1 MAQDWPKHP
10 VLVDCLVVSRGKL
23 SGRTKAKFEVLPMAW
38 PMLQN
43 YQATSVNA
51 EGLQIGIQNPS
62 VFSARCT
69 FWKLSQSVPL
79 ERGALN
85 QAAMSRNDKVACM
98 KRYEQISKKHGCCEV
113 WVQNVSNQPWSRG
126 CWKETPLPVVM
137 LAVLKPSFCSN
148 QNVRGCVRFNRQGP
162 KGHSDCNGTYWDHIQ
177 LVRRLQPRLFLNLS
191 QAHWHGTNTCKG
203 KKTWSLEVYKG
214 KKSWDKYGPSIYCK
228 MQPYATLLL
237 HRIPRCPS
245 TASNAF
251 DQRVDSPFPLA
262 VLQCRN
268 Y

>member
-38 PMLQN
+38 SMLQN

-113 WVQNVSNQPWSRG
+113 WVSKWFKPTLVQR
-126 CWKETPLPVVM
+126 
-137 LAVLKPSFCSN
+137 VLKGNTPTCCHVGSAQAKLLLKPKCQRLRPLQPS
-148 QNVRGCVRFNRQGP
+148 GTQG
-162 KGHSDCNGTYWDHIQ
+162 TF
-177 LVRRLQPRLFLNLS
+177 RLQWDILGPYPTCKKTAAAALS
-191 QAHWHGTNTCKG
+191 QSLSSTLAWH
-203 KKTWSLEVYKG
+203 
-214 KKSWDKYGPSIYCK
+214 
-228 MQPYATLLL
+228 
-237 HRIPRCPS
+237 
-245 TASNAF
+245 
-251 DQRVDSPFPLA
+251 
-262 VLQCRN
+262 
-268 Y
+268 